1 LPDEA
6 AICSLYEQMIDG
18 WNAGSGHAFAAPYSE
33 DSDFVGFDGTYLKGR
48 QQITSFH
55 QVFFDRFINSVT

>member
-1 LPDEA
+1 
-6 AICSLYEQMIDG
+6 MIDG

-33 DSDFVGFDGTYLKGR
+33 DSDFVGFDSTYLKGR

-55 QVFFDRFINSVT
+55 QVFFDRFIN